1 MNQDEH
7 NEKIEEYG
15 RGFDLL
21 TAALAEVPQ
30 ETWEFKPAADEWSIH
45 EILVHIK
52 DSESMGVIRLH
63 KLIAE
68 PGSTLMAYE
77 ESKWADAL
85 KYQNQDVQDAL
96 QIFKLTRRTTYRLLK
111 TLSDQVFMQS
121 VVHPE
126 AVHPEYGESYT
137 FEKWL
142 NIYTRHI
149 PEHIEQLKKTYQAW
163 KEQKKKSD

>member
-30 ETWEFKPAADEWSIH
+30 EAWEFKPALDEWSIH
-45 EILVHIK
+45 EIVVHMK
-52 DSESMGVIRLH
+52 DSESMGVMRLH

-85 KYQNQDVQDAL
+85 NYQNQDVEDAL

-111 TLSDQVFMQS
+111 TLPDQVFMQS

-126 AVHPEYGESYT
+126 VVHPEYGESYT
-137 FEKWL
+137 LEKWL

-149 PEHIEQLKKTYQAW
+149 PEHIEQLQKTYQAW
-163 KEQKKKSD
+163 KEQN

>member
-1 MNQDEH
+1 MNQDER

-21 TAALAEVPQ
+21 TAALAEVQQ
-30 ETWEFKPAADEWSIH
+30 EAWEFKPTADEWSIH
-45 EILVHIK
+45 EIVVHMK

-77 ESKWADAL
+77 ESKWAEAL
-85 KYQNQDVQDAL
+85 NYQNQDVQDAL

-111 TLSDQVFMQS
+111 TLPDQVFMQS

-126 AVHPEYGESYT
+126 VVHPEYGKSYT
-137 FEKWL
+137 LEKWL
-142 NIYTRHI
+142 NIYAHHI
-149 PEHIEQLKKTYQAW
+149 PEHIEQLQKTYQAW
-163 KEQKKKSD
+163 KEQNK

>member
-1 MNQDEH
+1 MNQDER

-15 RGFDLL
+15 RGFNLFA
-21 TAALAEVPQ
+21 AALAEIPR
-30 ETWEFKPAADEWSIH
+30 EAWKFKPEPSEWSVH
-45 EILVHIK
+45 ETVVHMA
-52 DSESMGVIRLH
+52 DSECMGALRVR

-68 PGSTLMAYE
+68 PGSTLMPYE

-85 KYQNQDVQDAL
+85 NYQNQDVEDAL

-111 TLSDQVFMQS
+111 TLPDQVFMQS

-126 AVHPEYGESYT
+126 MVHPEYGKSYT

-163 KEQKKKSD
+163 KEQNK

>member
-1 MNQDEH
+1 MNQDERK
-7 NEKIEEYG
+7 EMIEEYG

-30 ETWEFKPAADEWSIH
+30 EAWEFKPAADEWSIH
-45 EILVHIK
+45 EIVVHMK

-85 KYQNQDVQDAL
+85 NYQYQDVEDAL
-96 QIFKLTRRTTYRLLK
+96 QILKLTRRTTYRLLK
-111 TLSDQVFMQS
+111 TLPDQVFMQS

-126 AVHPEYGESYT
+126 YGESYT
-137 FEKWL
+137 LEKWL
-142 NIYTRHI
+142 NIYARHI
-149 PEHIEQLKKTYQAW
+149 PEHIEQLQKTYQAW
-163 KEQKKKSD
+163 QEQN